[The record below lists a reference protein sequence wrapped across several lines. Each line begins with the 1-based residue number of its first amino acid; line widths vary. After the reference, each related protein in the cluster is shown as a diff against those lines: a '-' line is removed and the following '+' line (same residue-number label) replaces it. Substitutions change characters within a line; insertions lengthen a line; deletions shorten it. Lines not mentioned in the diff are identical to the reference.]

1 VGPHLFYGLFASDRG
16 NVLAFMNNPQHPRI
30 PFHFSVCG
38 NYIDVHVNFHPEN
51 NPVPAG
57 TVFEVDYVTELY
69 GDGQTTVEEI
79 RAIGARSLAAG
90 QLTVDG
96 TG

>member
-1 VGPHLFYGLFASDRG
+1 
-16 NVLAFMNNPQHPRI
+16 M
-30 PFHFSVCG
+30 
-38 NYIDVHVNFHPEN
+38 

-79 RAIGARSLAAG
+79 RSIGAQSLEAG
-90 QLTVDG
+90 ELIISPDR
-96 TG
+96 